1 MSSRASVVPGM
12 NDPAH
17 QTVHE
22 VTAPDGRTIRAF
34 DAGARDGAP
43 VILHHGTP
51 MCGRLAQ
58 HVTRDAAE
66 HGLRLVTYDRAGYG
80 GSTRNPNLRIGA
92 SASDTAAVADHFG
105 FDRFATA
112 GVSGGGPHA
121 LAGAALL
128 PGRVVATAVVAGDAP
143 YDAEDL
149 DWEAGMGELN
159 LADMEIMRRGPG
171 EYLPYLRRQADEMTD
186 ASPQEMREAMRSLLA
201 PVDSAA
207 LTADVAAHVHATM
220 VEALSPGVEGWADE
234 SMAVCEPWGF
244 DVTSIDVPVRIWH
257 GAQDLFVPVS
267 HGRWLASHIRGAELD
282 LRESDGHISL
292 LEASTPDVH
301 AWLAARLA
309 GDR

>member
-1 MSSRASVVPGM
+1 M
-12 NDPAH
+12 NDSAH

-34 DAGARDGAP
+34 DAGAMDGAP

-51 MCGRLAQ
+51 MCGRLTEE
-58 HVTRDAAE
+58 VTRSAAE
-66 HGLRLVTYDRAGYG
+66 HGLRLVTYDRAGFG
-80 GSTRNPNLRIGA
+80 LSTRNPKPTIGA
-92 SASDTAAVADHFG
+92 SASDTATVADHFG

-128 PGRVVATAVVAGDAP
+128 PDRVVATAVVAGDAP
-143 YDAEDL
+143 YDAEGL

-159 LADMEIMRRGPG
+159 IADMEIMRRGPE
-171 EYLPYLRRQADEMTD
+171 EYLPYLRAQADEMT
-186 ASPQEMREAMRSLLA
+186 AATPKELREAMTSLLS

-207 LTADVAAHVHATM
+207 LTDEVAAYLHATM
-220 VEALSPGVEGWADE
+220 VEAVSQGVEGWGDE

-244 DVTSIDVPVRIWH
+244 DVASIEAPVRIWH
-257 GAQDLFVPVS
+257 GTEDRFVPSS
-267 HGRWLASHIRGAELD
+267 HARWLAGHIPGAELD
-282 LRESDGHISL
+282 LRANEGHISL
-292 LEASTPDVH
+292 IESSAPEVH

-309 GDR
+309 GSR